1 MSNLS
6 GTPNP
11 DIKILFAVSDGK
23 VEIAYKTFSKF
34 KTLNIMC
41 EDLEISMDDLATFPK
56 IPTQYDANNIPIH
69 ISTVELQN
77 FVNLFELYN
86 KNENAN
92 GNAEVE
98 AELFEAISRLNINFN
113 EIKKYLILINYLD
126 NQSFLNSLC
135 RYSAKLVRDT
145 NANLC

>member
-1 MSNLS
+1 MSNIS

-11 DIKILFAVSDGK
+11 DFKIPFAVSDGK
-23 VEIAYKTFSKF
+23 VEIAYKTFIKF

-41 EDLEISMDDLATFPK
+41 EDLEISMDELATFPK
-56 IPTQYDANNIPIH
+56 IPTQYDANNIPIP

-86 KNENAN
+86 GNENENENA
-92 GNAEVE
+92 EE
-98 AELFEAISRLNINFN
+98 ELFEAISRLNINFN

-135 RYSAKLVRDT
+135 RYAAKLVRDT
-145 NANLC
+145 NINLC